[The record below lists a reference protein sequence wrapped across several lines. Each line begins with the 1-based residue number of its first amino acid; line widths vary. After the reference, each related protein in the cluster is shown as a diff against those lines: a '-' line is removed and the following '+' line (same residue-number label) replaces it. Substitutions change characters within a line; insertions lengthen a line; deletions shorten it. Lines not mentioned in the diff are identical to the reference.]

1 MIQLIYAYAGTK
13 TVEGKNEYA
22 FGLNGGLPWGHI
34 SQDLKNFKARTEG
47 TILIMGAKTF
57 MSLPSPLKGRK
68 HVVVQDMKRD
78 FAQAQ
83 DGLFADLYMS
93 PLGFS
98 EWLGTKQQSCQN
110 INGDLI
116 YMSSSNVYS
125 VIGGAGLLQEA
136 YPFADK
142 VIQTS
147 ITKRHR
153 VNSDVQLPMSF
164 IIAPS
169 WENSGFE
176 MKETHFYKIDEV
188 TSISETVYVKTRL

>member
-13 TVEGKNEYA
+13 TVEGENEYA

-68 HVVVQDMKRD
+68 HIVVQDMKRD

-83 DGLFADLYMS
+83 DGLYADGYMS
-93 PLGFS
+93 PIAFS
-98 EWLGTKQQSCQN
+98 EWLGTKQQNYQN

-116 YMSSSNVYS
+116 YMSSSETYS

-142 VIQTS
+142 VVQTS
-147 ITKRHR
+147 IRKRRR
-153 VNSDVQLPMSF
+153 VNSDVKLPMSF
-164 IIAPS
+164 VVAPT
-169 WENSGFE
+169 WEGSGFITT
-176 MKETHFYKIDEV
+176 ETHWYSIDEL
-188 TSISETVYVKTRL
+188 TSISETVYDRV